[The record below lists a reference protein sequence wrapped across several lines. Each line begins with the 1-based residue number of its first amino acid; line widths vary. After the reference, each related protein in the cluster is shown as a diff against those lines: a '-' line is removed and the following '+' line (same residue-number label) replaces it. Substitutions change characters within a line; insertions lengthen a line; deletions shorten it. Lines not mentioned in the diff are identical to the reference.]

1 MNISTGLVRKMEDFD
16 PKMKDILFCF
26 MDEIEEKTSII
37 AVGRGD
43 FDELKNVVRQL
54 AESQNRTEHRVEELA
69 VAQNRTEHRLEELAV
84 AQNRTEHQLE
94 ELAVAQNR
102 TEHRLEELAVAQNR
116 TEHRLEELAVA
127 QKQTEIAVTALVVG
141 QEKLRSELGGL
152 SMDVGYG
159 IEDKMIPH
167 LRQFALHEFGIEVT
181 LVDRRNVFYPDG
193 NHDEVNLYVEGK
205 KDGHTQYLIGECKAQ
220 PGKKDFD
227 KFSQE
232 LKRLQSVLKGEITPF
247 MVGYHFAPEVE
258 SYAVEQ
264 YPQIL
269 RYKTFQITAYK
280 RSFSPSPQGF
290 GLHDANTKIR
300 KNLQ

>member
-1 MNISTGLVRKMEDFD
+1 
-16 PKMKDILFCF
+16 
-26 MDEIEEKTSII
+26 
-37 AVGRGD
+37 
-43 FDELKNVVRQL
+43 
-54 AESQNRTEHRVEELA
+54 
-69 VAQNRTEHRLEELAV
+69 
-84 AQNRTEHQLE
+84 
-94 ELAVAQNR
+94 
-102 TEHRLEELAVAQNR
+102 
-116 TEHRLEELAVA
+116 
-127 QKQTEIAVTALVVG
+127 
-141 QEKLRSELGGL
+141 
-152 SMDVGYG
+152 MDVGYG

-290 GLHDANTKIR
+290 
-300 KNLQ
+300 

>member
-1 MNISTGLVRKMEDFD
+1 MNISAGLVQKMEDFD

-26 MDEIEEKTSII
+26 MDEIQEKTSII

-43 FDELKNVVRQL
+43 FDELKNVVLQL
-54 AESQNRTEHRVEELA
+54 AE
-69 VAQNRTEHRLEELAV
+69 AQNRTEHRLEELAV
-84 AQNRTEHQLE
+84 AQR
-94 ELAVAQNR
+94 
-102 TEHRLEELAVAQNR
+102 
-116 TEHRLEELAVA
+116 ELAVA

-141 QEKLRSELGGL
+141 QENLRSELGGL

-181 LVDRRNVFYPDG
+181 LVDRRNVFYPNG

-205 KDGHTQYLIGECKAQ
+205 RDGHTQYLIGECKAQ

-247 MVGYHFAPEVE
+247 VVGYHFAPEVE

-290 GLHDANTKIR
+290 
-300 KNLQ
+300 

>member
-1 MNISTGLVRKMEDFD
+1 MNISAGLVQKMEDFD
-16 PKMKDILFCF
+16 PKIKDIFFCF

-54 AESQNRTEHRVEELA
+54 AE
-69 VAQNRTEHRLEELAV
+69 
-84 AQNRTEHQLE
+84 
-94 ELAVAQNR
+94 AQNR

-116 TEHRLEELAVA
+116 TEHRVEELAESQNRTEHRLEELAVAQRELAVAQRELAVA
-127 QKQTEIAVTALVVG
+127 QKQTEITVTALVVG

-290 GLHDANTKIR
+290 GLQDANP
-300 KNLQ
+300 

>member
-54 AESQNRTEHRVEELA
+54 AESQNRTEHR
-69 VAQNRTEHRLEELAV
+69 LEELAV
-84 AQNRTEHQLE
+84 AQR
-94 ELAVAQNR
+94 ELAVAQR
-102 TEHRLEELAVAQNR
+102 
-116 TEHRLEELAVA
+116 ELAVA

-141 QEKLRSELGGL
+141 QENLRTELGGL

-167 LRQFALHEFGIEVT
+167 LRQFVLHEFGIEVT
-181 LVDRRNVFYPDG
+181 LVDRRNVFYPNG
-193 NHDEVNLYVEGK
+193 KHDEVNLYVEGK

-290 GLHDANTKIR
+290 
-300 KNLQ
+300 

>member
-54 AESQNRTEHRVEELA
+54 AESQNRTEHRV
-69 VAQNRTEHRLEELAV
+69 
-84 AQNRTEHQLE
+84 
-94 ELAVAQNR
+94 
-102 TEHRLEELAVAQNR
+102 EELAVAQNR

>member
-1 MNISTGLVRKMEDFD
+1 MNISIGLARKMEDFD
-16 PKMKDILFCF
+16 PKIKDIFLCF

-54 AESQNRTEHRVEELA
+54 AE
-69 VAQNRTEHRLEELAV
+69 AQNRTEHRLEELAV
-84 AQNRTEHQLE
+84 AQR
-94 ELAVAQNR
+94 ELAVAQR
-102 TEHRLEELAVAQNR
+102 
-116 TEHRLEELAVA
+116 ELAVA
-127 QKQTEIAVTALVVG
+127 QKQTEIAVTELIVG
-141 QEKLRSELGGL
+141 QKGLRSELGGL

-181 LVDRRNVFYPDG
+181 LVDRRNVIYPNG
-193 NHDEVNLYVEGK
+193 EHDEVNLYVEGK
-205 KDGHTQYLIGECKAQ
+205 RDGHTQYLIGECKAQ

-232 LKRLQSVLKGEITPF
+232 LKRLQSVLKGKITPF

-269 RYKTFQITAYK
+269 RYKTFQITAY
-280 RSFSPSPQGF
+280 
-290 GLHDANTKIR
+290 
-300 KNLQ
+300 

>member
-1 MNISTGLVRKMEDFD
+1 MNISAGLVQKMEDFD

-26 MDEIEEKTSII
+26 MDEIQEKTSII

-43 FDELKNVVRQL
+43 FDELKNVVLQL
-54 AESQNRTEHRVEELA
+54 AE
-69 VAQNRTEHRLEELAV
+69 AQNRTEHRLEELAV
-84 AQNRTEHQLE
+84 AQR
-94 ELAVAQNR
+94 
-102 TEHRLEELAVAQNR
+102 
-116 TEHRLEELAVA
+116 ELAVA

-141 QEKLRSELGGL
+141 QENLRSELGGL

-181 LVDRRNVFYPDG
+181 LVDRRNVFYPNG

-205 KDGHTQYLIGECKAQ
+205 RDGHTQYLIGECKAQ

-258 SYAVEQ
+258 SYAVER
-264 YPQIL
+264 YPQIV
-269 RYKTFQITAYK
+269 RYKTFQITAY
-280 RSFSPSPQGF
+280 
-290 GLHDANTKIR
+290 
-300 KNLQ
+300 

>member
-205 KDGHTQYLIGECKAQ
+205 RDGHTQYLIGECKAQ

>member
-1 MNISTGLVRKMEDFD
+1 MNISAGLVQKMEDFD

-26 MDEIEEKTSII
+26 MDEIQEKTSII

-43 FDELKNVVRQL
+43 FDELKNVVLQL
-54 AESQNRTEHRVEELA
+54 AE
-69 VAQNRTEHRLEELAV
+69 AQNRTEHRLEELAV
-84 AQNRTEHQLE
+84 AQR
-94 ELAVAQNR
+94 
-102 TEHRLEELAVAQNR
+102 
-116 TEHRLEELAVA
+116 ELAVA

-141 QEKLRSELGGL
+141 QENLRSELGGL

-181 LVDRRNVFYPDG
+181 LVDRRNVFYPNG

-205 KDGHTQYLIGECKAQ
+205 RDGHTQYLIGECKAQ

-258 SYAVEQ
+258 SYAVER

-269 RYKTFQITAYK
+269 RYKTFQITAY
-280 RSFSPSPQGF
+280 
-290 GLHDANTKIR
+290 
-300 KNLQ
+300 

>member
-1 MNISTGLVRKMEDFD
+1 MNISAGLVRKIEDFD
-16 PKMKDILFCF
+16 PKMKDIFLCF

-37 AVGRGD
+37 AVGRCD

-54 AESQNRTEHRVEELA
+54 AE
-69 VAQNRTEHRLEELAV
+69 AQNRTEHRLEELAV
-84 AQNRTEHQLE
+84 AQR
-94 ELAVAQNR
+94 
-102 TEHRLEELAVAQNR
+102 
-116 TEHRLEELAVA
+116 ELAVA
-127 QKQTEIAVTALVVG
+127 QKQTEIAVTALFVG

-205 KDGHTQYLIGECKAQ
+205 RDGHTQYLIGECKAQ

-232 LKRLQSVLKGEITPF
+232 LKRLQRVLKGEITPF

-290 GLHDANTKIR
+290 
-300 KNLQ
+300 

>member
-1 MNISTGLVRKMEDFD
+1 
-16 PKMKDILFCF
+16 MKDIFLCF

-37 AVGRGD
+37 AVGRCD

-54 AESQNRTEHRVEELA
+54 AEAQNRTEHRVEELA
-69 VAQNRTEHRLEELAV
+69 VAQRELA
-84 AQNRTEHQLE
+84 ES
-94 ELAVAQNR
+94 
-102 TEHRLEELAVAQNR
+102 QNR

-127 QKQTEIAVTALVVG
+127 QKQTEIAVTELVVG
-141 QEKLRSELGGL
+141 QKGLRSELGGL

-181 LVDRRNVFYPDG
+181 LVDRRNVFYPNG
-193 NHDEVNLYVEGK
+193 KHDEVNLYVEGK

-227 KFSQE
+227 RFSQE

-290 GLHDANTKIR
+290 GLQDAIPKIR
-300 KNLQ
+300 KNQQ

>member
-1 MNISTGLVRKMEDFD
+1 MNISAGLVRKMEDFD
-16 PKMKDILFCF
+16 PKMKDIFLCF

-43 FDELKNVVRQL
+43 FDELKSVVRQL
-54 AESQNRTEHRVEELA
+54 AE
-69 VAQNRTEHRLEELAV
+69 AQNRTEHRLEELAV
-84 AQNRTEHQLE
+84 AQR
-94 ELAVAQNR
+94 
-102 TEHRLEELAVAQNR
+102 
-116 TEHRLEELAVA
+116 ELAVA
-127 QKQTEIAVTALVVG
+127 QKQTEIAVTELVVG
-141 QEKLRSELGGL
+141 QKGLRAEIGGL

-167 LRQFALHEFGIEVT
+167 LKQFALHEFGIEVT
-181 LVDRRNVFYPDG
+181 LVDRRNVFYPNG
-193 NHDEVNLYVEGK
+193 KHDEVNLYVEGK

-232 LKRLQSVLKGEITPF
+232 LKRLQRVLKGEITPF

-264 YPQIL
+264 YPHIL
-269 RYKTFQITAYK
+269 RYKTFQITAY
-280 RSFSPSPQGF
+280 
-290 GLHDANTKIR
+290 
-300 KNLQ
+300 

>member
-1 MNISTGLVRKMEDFD
+1 MNISAGLVQKMEDFD

-26 MDEIEEKTSII
+26 MDEIQEKTSII

-43 FDELKNVVRQL
+43 FDELKNVVLQL
-54 AESQNRTEHRVEELA
+54 AEAQNRTEHRVEELA
-69 VAQNRTEHRLEELAV
+69 ESQNRTEHRLEELAV
-84 AQNRTEHQLE
+84 AQR
-94 ELAVAQNR
+94 ELAVAQR
-102 TEHRLEELAVAQNR
+102 
-116 TEHRLEELAVA
+116 ELAVA
-127 QKQTEIAVTALVVG
+127 QKQTEIAVTELVVG
-141 QEKLRSELGGL
+141 QKGLRSELGGL

-181 LVDRRNVFYPDG
+181 LVDRRNVIYPNG

-205 KDGHTQYLIGECKAQ
+205 RDGHTQYLIGECKAQ

-247 MVGYHFAPEVE
+247 VVGYHFAPEVE

-290 GLHDANTKIR
+290 
-300 KNLQ
+300 

>member
-1 MNISTGLVRKMEDFD
+1 MNISAGLVQKMEDFD

-26 MDEIEEKTSII
+26 MDEIQEKTSII

-43 FDELKNVVRQL
+43 FDELKNVVLQL
-54 AESQNRTEHRVEELA
+54 AE
-69 VAQNRTEHRLEELAV
+69 
-84 AQNRTEHQLE
+84 
-94 ELAVAQNR
+94 
-102 TEHRLEELAVAQNR
+102 AQNR

-141 QEKLRSELGGL
+141 QENLRSELGGL

-167 LRQFALHEFGIEVT
+167 LKQFALHEFGIEVT
-181 LVDRRNVFYPDG
+181 LVDRRNVFYPNG
-193 NHDEVNLYVEGK
+193 KHDEVNLYVEGK
-205 KDGHTQYLIGECKAQ
+205 KDGHAQYLIGECKAQ

-280 RSFSPSPQGF
+280 RSFSPSPQDF
-290 GLHDANTKIR
+290 GLQDANPKIR
-300 KNLQ
+300 KNQQ

>member
-1 MNISTGLVRKMEDFD
+1 MNISAGLVRKMEDFD
-16 PKMKDILFCF
+16 PKIKDIFLCF

-54 AESQNRTEHRVEELA
+54 AEAQNRTEHWLEELAESQNRTEHRVEELA
-69 VAQNRTEHRLEELAV
+69 EAQNRTEHRLEELA
-84 AQNRTEHQLE
+84 E
-94 ELAVAQNR
+94 AQNR
-102 TEHRLEELAVAQNR
+102 TEHRLEELAEAQNR

-127 QKQTEIAVTALVVG
+127 QKQTEIAVTALAVDQKG
-141 QEKLRSELGGL
+141 LRSELGGL

-181 LVDRRNVFYPDG
+181 LVDRRNVFYPNG
-193 NHDEVNLYVEGK
+193 EHDEVNLYVEGK

-247 MVGYHFAPEVE
+247 VVGYHFAPEVE

-269 RYKTFQITAYK
+269 RYKTFQITAY
-280 RSFSPSPQGF
+280 
-290 GLHDANTKIR
+290 
-300 KNLQ
+300 

>member
-1 MNISTGLVRKMEDFD
+1 MNISAGLVRKIEDFN
-16 PKMKDILFCF
+16 PKMKDIFLCF
-26 MDEIEEKTSII
+26 MDEIQEKTSII

-43 FDELKNVVRQL
+43 FDELKNVVLQL
-54 AESQNRTEHRVEELA
+54 AEAQNRTEHRVEELA
-69 VAQNRTEHRLEELAV
+69 ESQNRTEHRLEELAV
-84 AQNRTEHQLE
+84 AQR
-94 ELAVAQNR
+94 
-102 TEHRLEELAVAQNR
+102 
-116 TEHRLEELAVA
+116 ELAVA

-141 QEKLRSELGGL
+141 QENLRAEIGVL
-152 SMDVGYG
+152 SMDVGFG

-181 LVDRRNVFYPDG
+181 LVDRRNVFYPNG
-193 NHDEVNLYVEGK
+193 EHDEVNLYVEGK

-247 MVGYHFAPEVE
+247 VVGYHFAPEVE

-290 GLHDANTKIR
+290 GLQDANPKIR
-300 KNLQ
+300 KNQQ

>member
-1 MNISTGLVRKMEDFD
+1 MNISAGLARKMDDFD
-16 PKMKDILFCF
+16 PKMKDIFLCF
-26 MDEIEEKTSII
+26 MDEIQEKTSVI

-54 AESQNRTEHRVEELA
+54 AE
-69 VAQNRTEHRLEELAV
+69 AQNRTEHRLEELAV
-84 AQNRTEHQLE
+84 AQR
-94 ELAVAQNR
+94 ELAVAQR
-102 TEHRLEELAVAQNR
+102 
-116 TEHRLEELAVA
+116 ELAVA
-127 QKQTEIAVTALVVG
+127 QKQTEIAVTALFVG

-181 LVDRRNVFYPDG
+181 LVDRRNVFYPNG

-205 KDGHTQYLIGECKAQ
+205 KDGHTEYLIGECKAQ

-227 KFSQE
+227 RFSNV

-269 RYKTFQITAYK
+269 RYKTFQITAYE
-280 RSFSPSPQGF
+280 RSFMASSR
-290 GLHDANTKIR
+290 LAY
-300 KNLQ
+300 

>member
-1 MNISTGLVRKMEDFD
+1 MNISAGLVRKIEDFD
-16 PKMKDILFCF
+16 PKMKDIFLCF
-26 MDEIEEKTSII
+26 MDEIQEKTSVI

-43 FDELKNVVRQL
+43 FDELKNVVHQL
-54 AESQNRTEHRVEELA
+54 AEAQNRTEHRVEELA
-69 VAQNRTEHRLEELAV
+69 ES
-84 AQNRTEHQLE
+84 
-94 ELAVAQNR
+94 QNR

-127 QKQTEIAVTALVVG
+127 QRELAVAQKQTEIAVTALFVG

-159 IEDKMIPH
+159 IEDKMIAH

-247 MVGYHFAPEVE
+247 MVGYHFTPEVE

-269 RYKTFQITAYK
+269 RYKTFQITAYE

-290 GLHDANTKIR
+290 GLQDANTKIR

>member
-1 MNISTGLVRKMEDFD
+1 MNISAGLVQKMEDFD

-26 MDEIEEKTSII
+26 MDEIQEKTSII

-43 FDELKNVVRQL
+43 FDELKNVVLQL
-54 AESQNRTEHRVEELA
+54 AE
-69 VAQNRTEHRLEELAV
+69 
-84 AQNRTEHQLE
+84 
-94 ELAVAQNR
+94 
-102 TEHRLEELAVAQNR
+102 AQNR

-141 QEKLRSELGGL
+141 QENLRSELGGL

-167 LRQFALHEFGIEVT
+167 LKQFALHEFGIEVT
-181 LVDRRNVFYPDG
+181 LVDRRNVFYPNG
-193 NHDEVNLYVEGK
+193 KHDEVNLYVEGK
-205 KDGHTQYLIGECKAQ
+205 KDGHAQYLIGECKAQ

-232 LKRLQSVLKGEITPF
+232 LKRLQRVLKGEITPF

-258 SYAVEQ
+258 SYAVER

-290 GLHDANTKIR
+290 GLQDANPKIR